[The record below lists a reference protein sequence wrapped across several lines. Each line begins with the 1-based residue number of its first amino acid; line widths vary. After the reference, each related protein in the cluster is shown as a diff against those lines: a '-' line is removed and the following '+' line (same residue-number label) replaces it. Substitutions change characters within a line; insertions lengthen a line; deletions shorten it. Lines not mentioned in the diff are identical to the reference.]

1 MGTSRPNFGE
11 LVRTSAPSSRPRSQ
25 GGAKHTIR
33 RTQQWREAPEEKKLF
48 FPSDDVIIT
57 MSRFVLPERFTYRGE
72 GGEGVQGLN
81 TEVLSKLIKKQS
93 LNKRN

>member
-11 LVRTSAPSSRPRSQ
+11 LVGTSAPSSRPRSQ
-25 GGAKHTIR
+25 GGQSTQLEERSSGAKR
-33 RTQQWREAPEEKKLF
+33 PKKKNYL